1 MLKDNHKHT
10 NPPSYDGPE
19 GYFASYELEFLNF
32 TLGLCKNVPMRTG
45 ISSTTKNKRA
55 EFVNSRIFDKEFYF
69 FCRFVRCV
77 NGFFIQRHNDNDDN
91 KNRNNEIQ

>member
-45 ISSTTKNKRA
+45 ISSTTKKSELNLSTRVFLIKSFIS
-55 EFVNSRIFDKEFYF
+55 FV
-69 FCRFVRCV
+69 VL
-77 NGFFIQRHNDNDDN
+77 
-91 KNRNNEIQ
+91 

>member
-55 EFVNSRIFDKEFYF
+55 EFVNSRIFDKVLFLLS
-69 FCRFVRCV
+69 FCKMCERIFGSTPKSV
-77 NGFFIQRHNDNDDN
+77 
-91 KNRNNEIQ
+91 

>member
-45 ISSTTKNKRA
+45 ISSTTKISELNLSTRVFLIKSFIS
-55 EFVNSRIFDKEFYF
+55 FV
-69 FCRFVRCV
+69 VL
-77 NGFFIQRHNDNDDN
+77 
-91 KNRNNEIQ
+91 